1 MDIPCLSHLAD
12 LKPKH
17 FFKIC
22 RLADEEQVEG
32 PASTEIGH
40 DDGVDR
46 HRSEKGSPRRVP
58 FLEGPENIQFTVRRQ
73 AIVHGKIQIKH

>member
-40 DDGVDR
+40 DDGVDW

-58 FLEGPENIQFTVRRQ
+58 FLEENIQCYV
-73 AIVHGKIQIKH
+73 AGKCAHKKKKHLIQ